1 MTLKVIGAGMPRTGT
16 MSLKIALEQLGYG
29 PCHHMIEVYTRAHLA
44 PLWARVFDGSL
55 GDFEEIF
62 KDYNATTDAPA
73 AFVFDKLA
81 ARYPQAKVI
90 LSIRDADKWYASM
103 QATILTRQNQDEVAG
118 SPMAPM
124 FQKMGA
130 YLAKNGGPPADA
142 GPTSGAPSREG
153 MIAWFNAHNGRV
165 KSSIV
170 PERLLVFEAV
180 QGWEPLC
187 KFLGVGVPHTPYP
200 RVNDAQEFHAIAKP
214 TANEAAR

>member
-16 MSLKIALEQLGYG
+16 MSLKIALEQLGFG
-29 PCHHMIEVYTRAHLA
+29 PCHHMSEVYKRPHLPLLWGRA
-44 PLWARVFDGSL
+44 FEGSL

-62 KDYNATTDAPA
+62 NDYSATTDAPA

-90 LSIRDADKWYASM
+90 LSIRDTDKWYASM
-103 QATILTRQNQDEVAG
+103 QATILTQQNQDDVAG
-118 SPMAPM
+118 SPLGPM

-130 YLAKNGGPPADA
+130 YLAKNGGPPPGA
-142 GPTSGAPSREG
+142 GPTSTSPNREA
-153 MIAWFNAHNGRV
+153 IVAWFNAHNARV
-165 KSSIV
+165 KGSIA
-170 PERLLVFEAV
+170 PERLLVFEAA

-187 KFLGVGVPHTPYP
+187 AFLGVRVPQTPYP

-214 TANEAAR
+214 KTNP

>member
-1 MTLKVIGAGMPRTGT
+1 MTLRVIGAGMPRTGT
-16 MSLKIALEQLGYG
+16 MSLKLALEQLGFG
-29 PCHHMIEVYTRAHLA
+29 PCHHMIEVYTRPHLP

-90 LSIRDADKWYASM
+90 LSIRDADKWFTSM
-103 QATILTRQNQDEVAG
+103 QATILTRQNQDEVAA

-130 YLAKNGGPPADA
+130 YLAKNGGPPAQA
-142 GPTSGAPSREG
+142 GPTSGSGSGSANREG

-165 KSSIV
+165 KCSIA
-170 PERLLVFEAV
+170 PERLLVFEAS

-187 KFLGVGVPHTPYP
+187 AFLGVSVPQTPYP
-200 RVNDAQEFHAIAKP
+200 RANDAQEFHAIAKP
-214 TANEAAR
+214 K